1 MYRIV
6 YTPQAE
12 EALEKLASRTSHIAE
27 GILNKIEW
35 LARNADDI
43 RHERLRGHRDFSL
56 HCGQYRVI
64 YLWDKKSGEI
74 IIELIGKHDEVYR
87 KLRKYP

>member
-1 MYRIV
+1 MYGIV

-12 EALEKLASRTSHIAE
+12 EALRRLASKAPHIVE

-35 LARNADDI
+35 LARNVDSV

-56 HCGQYRVI
+56 HCGQYRIIYWLDRSSETVI
-64 YLWDKKSGEI
+64 V
-74 IIELIGKHDEVYR
+74 ELIGKHDEVYR
-87 KLRKYP
+87 ELKSHP

>member
-1 MYRIV
+1 MYGIV

-12 EALEKLASRTSHIAE
+12 EALRRLVSKAPHIVE

-35 LARNADDI
+35 LARNVDSV

-56 HCGQYRVI
+56 HCGQYRIIYWLDRNSETVI
-64 YLWDKKSGEI
+64 V
-74 IIELIGKHDEVYR
+74 ELIGKHDEVYR
-87 KLRKYP
+87 ELKSHP

>member
-1 MYRIV
+1 MRYRVV

-12 EALEKLASRTSHIAE
+12 KSLEKLAKKAPQMAKD
-27 GILNKIEW
+27 ILNKIEW
-35 LARNADDI
+35 LAEKADGI

-56 HCGQYRVI
+56 HCGQYRI
-64 YLWDKKSGEI
+64 LYLWDREGGTI

-87 KLRKYP
+87 KLRR

>member
-1 MYRIV
+1 MYGIV
-6 YTPQAE
+6 YTSRAE
-12 EALEKLASRTSHIAE
+12 ETLEKLVSRAPHIAA

-35 LARNADDI
+35 LAQNADDI

-64 YLWDKKSGEI
+64 YLWDKRSKKI
-74 IIELIGKHDEVYR
+74 TIELIGKHDEVYR
-87 KLRKYP
+87 KLKKHP

>member
-12 EALEKLASRTSHIAE
+12 EALEKLARRAPHIAE
-27 GILNKIEW
+27 GILTKIEW
-35 LARNADDI
+35 LAQNADDV

-56 HCGQYRVI
+56 HCGQYRII
-64 YLWDKKSGEI
+64 YLWDRKGEKI
-74 IIELIGKHDEVYR
+74 VVELIGKHDEVYR
-87 KLRKYP
+87 KLRERS

>member
-1 MYRIV
+1 MRYRVV

-12 EALEKLASRTSHIAE
+12 KSLEKLVGKAPHIAKD
-27 GILNKIEW
+27 ILDKIEW
-35 LARNADDI
+35 LAEKAEEI

-56 HCGQYRVI
+56 HCGQYRI
-64 YLWDKKSGEI
+64 LYLWDRERGMI

-87 KLRKYP
+87 KLRR